1 MNLTVSTIA
10 KSIADYLAALP
21 DTPFAGVAMYEDPN
35 QQGSQPP
42 CMFLQVR
49 YGRLTKEMSGYWV
62 RRLGLDL
69 VYLLDYNLPDLQQRY
84 QAAGEALDLALETFP
99 YSDGETESGTVL
111 LRAYDREWNID
122 LDELHYK
129 FELRERVNIPEA
141 AVKMQTMDLNEE
153 VKHDEQT
160 QNTI

>member
-1 MNLTVSTIA
+1 MTFTVSTIA
-10 KSIADYLAALP
+10 KSLADYLAPILL
-21 DTPFAGVAMYEDPN
+21 GVAMYEDPN

-42 CMFLQVR
+42 CMFLQTR
-49 YGRLTKEMSGYWV
+49 YNRLRLETGGYWL
-62 RRLGLDL
+62 RTLGLDL
-69 VYLLDYNLPDLQQRY
+69 TYLLDYNLPDLQQRY
-84 QAAGEALDLALETFP
+84 QAAAEALDLVMETFP
-99 YSDGETESGTVL
+99 YSDGSSTGQAL
-111 LRAYDREWNID
+111 LRAYDRSWTVD
-122 LDELHYK
+122 LDALHYK

>member
-1 MNLTVSTIA
+1 MTFTVSTIA
-10 KSIADYLAALP
+10 KSLADYLAPILP
-21 DTPFAGVAMYEDPN
+21 GVAMYEDPN

-42 CMFLQVR
+42 CMFLQTR
-49 YGRLTKEMSGYWV
+49 YNRLRLETGGYWL
-62 RRLGLDL
+62 RTLGLDL
-69 VYLLDYNLPDLQQRY
+69 TYLLDYNLPDLQQRY
-84 QAAGEALDLALETFP
+84 QAAAEALDLVMETFP
-99 YSDGETESGTVL
+99 YSDGSSTGQAL
-111 LRAYDREWNID
+111 LRAYDRSWTVD
-122 LDELHYK
+122 LDALHYK

>member
-10 KSIADYLAALP
+10 KSLADYLAPILP
-21 DTPFAGVAMYEDPN
+21 GVAMYEDPN

-69 VYLLDYNLPDLQQRY
+69 TYLLDYNLPDLQRQY
-84 QAAGEALDLALETFP
+84 QAAAEALDLVMETFP
-99 YSDGETESGTVL
+99 YSDGSSEGQAL
-111 LRAYDREWNID
+111 LRTYDREWTVD
-122 LDELHYK
+122 LDAMHYK
-129 FELRERVNIPEA
+129 FELRERVTLPTPE
-141 AVKMQTMDLNEE
+141 AVKMQELELTEYMRQEADNGS
-153 VKHDEQT
+153 
-160 QNTI
+160 

>member
-1 MNLTVSTIA
+1 MNLTVSTLA
-10 KSIADYLAALP
+10 RSLADYLAPVLP
-21 DTPFAGVAMYEDPN
+21 GVAMYEDPN

-42 CMFLQVR
+42 CMFLQTR
-49 YGRLTKEMSGYWV
+49 YNRLKLEMGGYWL
-62 RRLGLDL
+62 RTLGLDL
-69 VYLLDYNLPDLQQRY
+69 TYLLDYNLPDLQQRY
-84 QAAGEALDLALETFP
+84 QAAAEALDLVMETFP
-99 YSDGETESGTVL
+99 YSDGSSTGQAL
-111 LRAYDREWNID
+111 LRAYDRSWTVD
-122 LDELHYK
+122 LDALHYK